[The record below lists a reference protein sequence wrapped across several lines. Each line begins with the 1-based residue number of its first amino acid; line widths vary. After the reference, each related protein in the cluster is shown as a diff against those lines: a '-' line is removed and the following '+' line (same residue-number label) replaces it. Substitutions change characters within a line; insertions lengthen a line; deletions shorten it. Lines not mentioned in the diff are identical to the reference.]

1 MRTRALALTVL
12 LTLSIMT
19 FAQVAHAQSDQPVMN
34 GTQTATLTE
43 KVVAI
48 DYSTRQITLQD
59 SNGNQDILQASPAI
73 KRFNEIKVGDTI
85 TFSYQESV
93 ALKMV
98 KASADMAQAAP
109 SSSPVVTELAGPKP
123 AGQISQTLTTTVT
136 IQAIDMAAPSVS
148 VKTQDGR
155 VLTFAAQN
163 KSLLSG
169 FKVGD
174 VVQITYSQALMMAV
188 K

>member
-1 MRTRALALTVL
+1 MRIRATALIAFLAL
-12 LTLSIMT
+12 SITT
-19 FAQVAHAQSDQPVMN
+19 FSPIARAQDSPPVMN
-34 GTQTATLTE
+34 GVGTATLTE

-48 DYSTRQITLQD
+48 DYKTREITLQD
-59 SNGNQDILQASPAI
+59 KDGNKDAYQASPAI

-93 ALKMV
+93 ALNMV
-98 KASADMAQAAP
+98 KTGADMEAAAP

-123 AGQISQTLTTTVT
+123 AGQISQTLTTVVT
-136 IQAIDMAAPSVS
+136 IQAIDASKPSIT

-155 VLTFAAQN
+155 VLEFAVKN
-163 KSLLSG
+163 KDLLNG

-174 VVQITYSQALMMAV
+174 NVKITYSQALMMAV
-188 K
+188 Q